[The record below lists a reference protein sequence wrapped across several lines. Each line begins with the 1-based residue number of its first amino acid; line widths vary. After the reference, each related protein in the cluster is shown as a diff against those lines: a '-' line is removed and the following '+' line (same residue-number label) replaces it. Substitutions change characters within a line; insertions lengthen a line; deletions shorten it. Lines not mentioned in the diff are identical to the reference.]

1 MLEPAPVYLF
11 GATRSGTTWLQN
23 MLGSHPAIATPQ
35 ELDLMSRY
43 VAPWRQTWE
52 SQLPAS
58 AADWHRHR
66 YKGLPSIL
74 TEEVFD
80 GVITDAVARIY
91 EEVLAAKPGAT
102 TVLEK
107 VPGYGEHAA
116 LILRHVPN
124 ARFVHLIRDGRDVVA
139 SLQRAATGWGRG
151 WAPSSAQRGAWV
163 WRTNVENGR
172 AAGRLTPSYLE
183 LRYEALTSA
192 EGPALLQ
199 QAFSFCGIELSS
211 AEARQ
216 TFERFALTA
225 GGPPP
230 PSSIV
235 WGGEVRQRIGS
246 SSAAE
251 PEGFFGEG
259 RHGSWQTGL
268 GAFDRWSFDHEAG
281 TLLRELDYETD
292 SQWTSAG
299 IWRVLGPGRLA
310 FATALRRLRFAVG
323 AARRILFD
331 RPGGSRTASQG
342 TSGGATA

>member
-35 ELDLMSRY
+35 ELDLISRY
-43 VAPWRQTWE
+43 VDPWRQTWE

-74 TEEVFD
+74 TEEAFD
-80 GVITDAVARIY
+80 GIVTDVIGRIY
-91 EEVLAAKPGAT
+91 GEVLAAKPTAT

-107 VPGYGEHAA
+107 VPGYGQHAA

-124 ARFVHLIRDGRDVVA
+124 ARFIHLIRDGRDVVA
-139 SLQRAATGWGRG
+139 SLQRAASGWGRG

-172 AAGRLTPSYLE
+172 AASRLTASYLE
-183 LRYEALTSA
+183 LRYEALSSA
-192 EGPALLQ
+192 EGPTLLH
-199 QAFSFCGIELSS
+199 QAFAFCGIETSPD
-211 AEARQ
+211 EARA
-216 TFERFALTA
+216 TYERFALTS

-235 WGGEVRQRIGS
+235 WGGEVRRRIGS
-246 SSAAE
+246 SPTAE

-259 RHGSWQTGL
+259 RHGSWRTGL
-268 GAFDRWSFDHEAG
+268 GAFDRWSFEHEAG
-281 TLLRELDYETD
+281 TLLRELGYEPD
-292 SQWTSAG
+292 NQWTSAG
-299 IWRVLGPGRLA
+299 IWRVLGPARLA
-310 FATALRRLRFAVG
+310 FATALPRLRFAAG
-323 AARRILFD
+323 AARRILLD
-331 RPGGSRTASQG
+331 RPARSRPANSG